1 MDVSN
6 VPLPLSF
13 TVSLTE
19 EFRWHWLLIEGMWI
33 EHKWSAKR
41 RKESVLSLSYRGREL
56 SWFVFGT
63 LIFRS
68 ILSLNLRKF
77 LSISRFH
84 QTMYNS

>member
-19 EFRWHWLLIEGMWI
+19 EFRWHWLLIEGMRI
-33 EHKWSAKR
+33 EHKWSVKR
-41 RKESVLSLSYRGREL
+41 RKESVLSLFYRGRKL

-63 LIFRS
+63 LIA
-68 ILSLNLRKF
+68 L
-77 LSISRFH
+77 
-84 QTMYNS
+84 